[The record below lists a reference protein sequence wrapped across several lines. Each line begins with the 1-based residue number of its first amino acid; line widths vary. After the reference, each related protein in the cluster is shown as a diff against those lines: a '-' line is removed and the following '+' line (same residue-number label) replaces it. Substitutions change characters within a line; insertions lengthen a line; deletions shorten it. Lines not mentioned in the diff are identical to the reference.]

1 MIDPEQAG
9 LTLFNFIH
17 KTPYLAFP
25 AIIFLSFLS
34 KKTLD
39 PILIVLAGIAVVLF
53 AIIVLRLHAFVAL
66 LLAALVCGL
75 LTPDSHIYD
84 FAVSKGMSDAE
95 AQAMSTQLIGKRLA
109 AAFGNT
115 AGRIGILIALA
126 SIIGISL
133 MRSGG
138 AERIIRGLLRL
149 VGKKNA
155 SLAFLSGSFTLAI
168 PVFFD
173 TVFYLMIPL
182 VKSISIRDPKK
193 FGLYLM
199 TIIAG
204 GVMAHSLVPPTPGPL
219 FVAEEMGIDLGI
231 MIIGGIV
238 IGAITV
244 ICGYFYALWA
254 NRRWDLPMRDTPD
267 ISAEELRQLADKKQE
282 ELPGL
287 FISLLPILLPILLI
301 TGNTILNMTLGADRE
316 SLSPA
321 QEGLLDFFSV
331 LGESNMA
338 LFLAAMIAMYI
349 LWDRIRDIAL
359 FKKYVSES
367 IMSAGLIILITSAG
381 GAFGQMLQQTN
392 IGTRVE
398 ALADAYQMAIL
409 PLAFLIT
416 AVVRT
421 AQGSA
426 TVAMVTAIGVMS
438 AFSEAAGLSFH
449 PVYLALVIGC
459 GSKVFA
465 WMNDSAFWII
475 TKMAGMEEKE
485 TIRFFSFLLLVM
497 AVSGLIS
504 IMILAWVFP
513 FV

>member
-1 MIDPEQAG
+1 M
-9 LTLFNFIH
+9 
-17 KTPYLAFP
+17 
-25 AIIFLSFLS
+25 
-34 KKTLD
+34 D
-39 PILIVLAGIAVVLF
+39 PILIVLAGIVVVLF
-53 AIIVLRLHAFVAL
+53 GIIVLRLHAFVAL
-66 LLAALVCGL
+66 LLAALVTGL
-75 LTPDSHIYD
+75 LTPENHIFE
-84 FAVSKGMSDAE
+84 FALSKGFSDAE
-95 AQAMSTQLIGKRLA
+95 AQSMATQVIGKRLT
-109 AAFGNT
+109 AAFGST
-115 AGRIGILIALA
+115 AGKIGILIALA

-138 AERIIRGLLRL
+138 AERIIRSLLKLAGER
-149 VGKKNA
+149 NA

-182 VKSISIRDPKK
+182 VKSISIRHPKK
-193 FGLYLM
+193 FSLYLM

-219 FVAEEMGIDLGI
+219 FVAEEMGIDLGV

-238 IGAITV
+238 VGAITV
-244 ICGYFYALWA
+244 ICGYFYAVWA
-254 NRRWDLPMRDTPD
+254 NKRWPLPMRDTPD
-267 ISAEELRQLADKKQE
+267 ISTEELKQLSAKSTE

-287 FISLLPILLPILLI
+287 WMSLLPILLPILLI
-301 TGNTILNMTLGADRE
+301 TGNTFLNMTLGADRD

-321 QEGLLDFFSV
+321 QEQLLSIFSAI
-331 LGESNMA
+331 GESNMA
-338 LFLAAMIAMYI
+338 LLLAALIALYL
-349 LWDRIRDIAL
+349 LWSRTKDVKL
-359 FKKYVSES
+359 FKKYLSEA
-367 IMSAGLIILITSAG
+367 ITSAGVIILITSAG

-392 IGTRVE
+392 IGARVGS
-398 ALADAYQMAIL
+398 LADSYQMAIL
-409 PLAFLIT
+409 PLAFLIS

-438 AFSEAAGLSFH
+438 GFAEASGLSFH

-475 TKMAGMEEKE
+475 TKMSGMEEKE
-485 TIRFFSFLLLVM
+485 TIRYFSFLLLVM
-497 AVSGLIS
+497 AFSGLIS
-504 IMILAWVFP
+504 VMILAWLFP